1 MKVAEL
7 QEKLR
12 QNHFEFIETIKG
24 LKDDDFLYA
33 PTGKWTA
40 GQQLEH
46 IVKSVS
52 PVSLAFSLPGFL
64 LSIIFGRANRPSRSY
79 DELVAKYK
87 KKLAEGGRATARFIP
102 AQIKLA
108 QREALSKKLQQLI
121 ATLNHH
127 IGNKSEEQLDAY
139 ILPHPL
145 LGKLTLRE
153 MAYFTIH
160 HVEHHR
166 NSVVENLKTQS
177 A

>member
-1 MKVAEL
+1 MKGAEL

-12 QNHFEFIETIKG
+12 QNHFAFIEEIQG
-24 LKDDDFLYA
+24 LADDDFLYA
-33 PTGKWTA
+33 PAGKWTA

-46 IVKSVS
+46 IIKSVS

-64 LSIIFGRANRPSRSY
+64 LSVIFGKANRPSRSY
-79 DELVAKYK
+79 EELVAKYK
-87 KKLAEGGRATARFIP
+87 KKLSEGGRATSRFIP
-102 AQIKLA
+102 ARVQLA
-108 QREALSKKLQQLI
+108 QRDALIKKLQRLI
-121 ATLNHH
+121 TALNHRV
-127 IGNKSEEQLDAY
+127 GNKNEEELDKY
-139 ILPHPL
+139 VLPHPL

-153 MAYFTIH
+153 MAYFTFY